1 MHRVQFNGLTRADCV
16 PVLGET
22 MNHATAPDMNHL
34 HGKKDKDEAVD
45 YGLLTALDSG
55 VQGLY
60 PYQKALRR

>member
-1 MHRVQFNGLTRADCV
+1 
-16 PVLGET
+16 